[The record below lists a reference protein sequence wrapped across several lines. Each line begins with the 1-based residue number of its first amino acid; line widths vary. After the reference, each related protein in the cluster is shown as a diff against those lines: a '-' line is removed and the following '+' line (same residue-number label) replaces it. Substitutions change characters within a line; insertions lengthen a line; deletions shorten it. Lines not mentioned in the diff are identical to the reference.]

1 MAAQIPQLSR
11 PRDTRF
17 LVAIGALFFVS
28 VLHVTAAIA
37 ASSTPQPA
45 PIETQTEQQARIL
58 FSKPPNTSSLRH
70 REIAEA
76 AGPHSISVL
85 DMTGGQIWSLQA
97 DRLQHTLDVA
107 RRLKVSVKHIAPEP
121 SMALESMTAGARMT
135 AAEKSMMSQSMHQP
149 GTMGMM
155 MAQTPDAAMTEYALT
170 APDAAGSPSAVRLAL
185 TDKLT
190 VKATR
195 QRVEKTDDGYIWH
208 GVISGSDDPVTLLWW
223 PSGRLTGQVTY
234 RDRMY
239 VIRHLGRTMHGVI
252 EVSPRDMPPE
262 HAPMPPAMMKK
273 MKMDRDPLV
282 HEGSAESLQAAMRTI
297 PTKVE
302 QAASGPPA
310 VAPAK
315 PDLPETDTNAPSRA
329 DQAKPQ
335 DPIEMTLM
343 VAYTRKAAK
352 AYTDIRSDLIALA
365 VEEANQSFIRSGI
378 TNIKL
383 RLVHAYQTDYR
394 ESGTHFDHVFRFA
407 DAGDGVMEEVSR
419 LRQRY
424 KADMAVLIVDD
435 ANGCGLSAGIAP
447 AAERAFAVVHH
458 HCAATSYS
466 LAHEIGHIL
475 GARHDRALDDG
486 TTPFSYGHG
495 YIHGR
500 EWRTMMSY
508 EESCGKCP
516 RLPIW
521 SSPSLIV
528 RGVPAGDADTDN
540 ARVIAERA
548 AIVAG
553 FR

>member
-1 MAAQIPQLSR
+1 MAAQIPQFNR
-11 PRDTRF
+11 PRDRRF
-17 LVAIGALFFVS
+17 LVAVGALFCVTFLQVTVVS
-28 VLHVTAAIA
+28 A
-37 ASSTPQPA
+37 ASPPQQPL
-45 PIETQTEQQARIL
+45 PIEPQNEQQARIL
-58 FSKPPNTSSLRH
+58 FPTPPNVSSRRH
-70 REIAEA
+70 RELAEA
-76 AGPHSISVL
+76 AGPHTVSDL
-85 DMTGGQIWSLQA
+85 EMTGGQVWSLQG
-97 DRLQHTLDVA
+97 DRLQQTLTVA
-107 RRLKVSVKHIAPEP
+107 RRLKVPAERIAPEP
-121 SMALESMTAGARMT
+121 SMALAGMAAGARMT
-135 AAEKSMMSQSMHQP
+135 ASEKSMMSQSMRQP
-149 GTMGMM
+149 GSMGMM
-155 MAQTPDAAMTEYALT
+155 MAQTPNAAMTEFALT
-170 APDAAGSPSAVRLAL
+170 ATDAAGSPAAVRLAL
-185 TDKLT
+185 TDGLT
-190 VKATR
+190 VEATR
-195 QRVEKTDDGYIWH
+195 QRLEKTDDGYIWH

-239 VIRHLGRTMHGVI
+239 VVI

-282 HEGSAESLQAAMRTI
+282 HEGSAESLHATMRTK
-297 PTKVE
+297 PAKVE
-302 QAASGPPA
+302 QRAGGTPA

-315 PDLPETDTNAPSRA
+315 PGLPDTDTSVAPRA
-329 DQAKPQ
+329 DLSRSQ
-335 DPIEMTLM
+335 DPIELTLM

-378 TNIKL
+378 GHIKL

-424 KADMAVLIVDD
+424 KADIAVLIVDD

-458 HCAATSYS
+458 YCAATSYS

-548 AIVAG
+548 AIVG
-553 FR
+553 SFR

>member
-1 MAAQIPQLSR
+1 MAAQIPQFNR
-11 PRDTRF
+11 PRDKRF
-17 LVAIGALFFVS
+17 LVAVGALVCVS
-28 VLHVTAAIA
+28 FLQVTAAIA
-37 ASSTPQPA
+37 ANSSPQPS
-45 PIETQTEQQARIL
+45 PTRSQTEHRSQII
-58 FSKPPNTSSLRH
+58 FSNPPNVSSRRH
-70 REIAEA
+70 RELVEA
-76 AGPHSISVL
+76 AGAHTVTVL
-85 DMTGGQIWSLQA
+85 DMTGGQVWSLQA
-97 DRLQHTLDVA
+97 NRLQHALDVA
-107 RRLKVSVKHIAPEP
+107 RRLKVPAKRVAPEP
-121 SMALESMTAGARMT
+121 TMALEGMAAGARMT
-135 AAEKSMMSQSMHQP
+135 PSEKSMMSRSMHQP

-155 MAQTPDAAMTEYALT
+155 MAQTPDAAMTEFALT
-170 APDAAGSPSAVRLAL
+170 ATDASGSPAAVRLAL
-185 TDKLT
+185 TDGLT
-190 VKATR
+190 IEAKR
-195 QRVEKTDDGYIWH
+195 QRLEKTDDGYIWH

-223 PSGRLTGQVTY
+223 PTGRMTGQVTY

-252 EVSPRDMPPE
+252 EISPRNMPPE

-282 HEGSAESLQAAMRTI
+282 HEGSAESLHAAMRAK
-297 PTKVE
+297 PDKVE
-302 QAASGPPA
+302 QRAAETPPVGPTKPGLPA
-310 VAPAK
+310 
-315 PDLPETDTNAPSRA
+315 TDTNLAPRA
-329 DQAKPQ
+329 DRSTSQ
-335 DPIEMTLM
+335 DPIELTLM
-343 VAYTRKAAK
+343 VAYTRKAAE

-365 VEEANQSFIRSGI
+365 VEEANQSFNRSGI
-378 TNIKL
+378 GHIKL

-407 DAGDGVMEEVSR
+407 DAGDGIMEEVPR

-458 HCAATSYS
+458 LCAATSYS
-466 LAHEIGHIL
+466 LAHEIGHII

-508 EESCGKCP
+508 DESCGKCP

-521 SSPSLIV
+521 SSPNLVV

-548 AIVAG
+548 AIVAN